1 MQSIILMIGVFAI
14 FYFIV
19 IRPQNKQRTEFQEK
33 LNNVKKGDKVVTAG
47 GLRGTIKEFQG
58 KNQEIVILDVGSDTK
73 VNVILI
79 VFFIFLTCF
88 YLFF

>member
-19 IRPQNKQRTEFQEK
+19 IRPQNKQRAEFQEK

-73 VNVILI
+73 VNVMKSYI
-79 VFFIFLTCF
+79 VSIDEKQTK
-88 YLFF
+88 

>member
-19 IRPQNKQRTEFQEK
+19 IRPQNKQRAEHQEK

-58 KNQEIVILDVGSDTK
+58 KDQEIIILDVGSDTK
-73 VNVILI
+73 VNVMKNYI
-79 VFFIFLTCF
+79 VSID
-88 YLFF
+88 